1 MQNPLYK
8 KPEDADFKSP
18 LSQKKFADE
27 TFSDQDLMQKEV
39 DVNRTNQTLL
49 EKRILLMKETMN
61 SIPSSNP
68 QYSTMATQIQMDKIE
83 LDELKIREQI
93 IIKKL
98 EEL

>member
-18 LSQKKFADE
+18 LSQKKFAEE
-27 TFSDQDLMQKEV
+27 TSSDQNLMQKEV

-61 SIPSSNP
+61 SIPSSHP
-68 QYSTMATQIQMDKIE
+68 QYSTMAAQIQMDKIE